1 MDAIDR
7 EALLRKRII
16 VPIAPILGCEDVHY
30 EDVVFVKDI
39 KDAEPVLPKGHWIAI
54 EDEEGNIVGHY
65 CSKCDLP
72 LETDD
77 KTMYCP
83 HCGCRMSEVWE

>member
-1 MDAIDR
+1 MDAISRQDAISAIK
-7 EALLRKRII
+7 EMS
-16 VPIAPILGCEDVHY
+16 EWHT
-30 EDVVFVKDI
+30 
-39 KDAEPVLPKGHWIAI
+39 KDAFNADRVIRCLKELPSVLPKGHWIAI

-83 HCGCRMSEVWE
+83 HCGCRMTEVWR